1 MEALCSES
9 YRYVTP
15 AYYETALKVK
25 YTRDDETSRMLDMIR
40 DSVKFDFAYIYNAS
54 LNTPMTQ
61 FRQLVMKKVDAAA
74 STLASNMKS
83 CNKMLAELLE
93 KYDAME

>member
-1 MEALCSES
+1 
-9 YRYVTP
+9 
-15 AYYETALKVK
+15 
-25 YTRDDETSRMLDMIR
+25 
-40 DSVKFDFAYIYNAS
+40 
-54 LNTPMTQ
+54 MTQ

-83 CNKMLAELLE
+83 CNKKLAELLE